1 MQGIMLQGITV
12 VVGFIAGFILGA
24 LLTLFLTQNIQK
36 IPFRDK
42 PRKSRQEKREKK
54 RYDRM
59 EMSLTEEEL
68 GSLDEK
74 TKKQK
79 LNKNRERQ
87 TEAYNYAEQ

>member
-1 MQGIMLQGITV
+1 MQGIMLQGIIV
-12 VVGFIAGFILGA
+12 VVGFTAGFILGV

-36 IPFRDK
+36 TPYKDK

-54 RYDRM
+54 MFDRM

-68 GSLDEK
+68 CGLDEK
-74 TKKQK
+74 IKKERI
-79 LNKNRERQ
+79 NKNRERQ